1 AFYQFPDLRQ
11 ARVLAHR
18 GREVGLANWGHPQ
31 GYLRRQLDR
40 WRAQWD
46 LVATRPLLELLRL
59 HRALEAAVPS
69 ESGVSIVHG
78 DFRVDDL
85 GTFLAYRGPAVD
97 ALLDSPAATDPGF
110 PDQME
115 LADQYELLSG
125 RDISLLPFYQ
135 ALAYFKIAVFAEGV
149 YSRHLQ
155 GVTVGDGFA
164 GAGTSVP
171 ELVRAGLALVGRGR

>member
-1 AFYQFPDLRQ
+1 MDTA
-11 ARVLAHR
+11 
-18 GREVGLANWGHPQ
+18 GLTP
-31 GYLRRQLDR
+31 Y
-40 WRAQWD
+40 
-46 LVATRPLLELLRL
+46 ELLRL

-78 DFRVDDL
+78 DFRVDNTILDPADLSRVRAVVDWELSTLGDPLGDL
-85 GTFLAYRGPAVD
+85 GTFLAYRDPAVD

-135 ALAYFKIAVFAEGV
+135 ALAYFKIAVIAEGV

-164 GAGTSVP
+164 EAGTSVP